1 MNISFL
7 FTSYLVPPSSPVFR
21 YETTDDQLITESQLK
36 VIEGDTFNIT
46 CVSGANPSPN
56 YEWTGEFVSNQQE
69 LRVTNASR
77 TMTTQKCTVT
87 NTMTETH
94 GQSNVA
100 GKTES
105 VLAVD
110 VMCE

>member
-1 MNISFL
+1 ML
-7 FTSYLVPPSSPVFR
+7 SYLVPPSTPVIR
-21 YETTDDQLITESQLK
+21 YTTTDGQLITDSHLK
-36 VIEGDTFNIT
+36 VIEGDTFNLS
-46 CVSGANPSPN
+46 CVSSANPPPN
-56 YEWTGEFVSNQQE
+56 YAWTGQLVSTQQV
-69 LRVTNASR
+69 LRVTSVSR
-77 TMTTQKCTVT
+77 TMTIQKCTVT

-100 GKTES
+100 GNNES